1 MTFTF
6 VYTQNIIFYVIVF
19 KNTNIAHID
28 FELFRFRLFFF
39 LSTFTF
45 GFSKGISNTKS
56 ILFLEGSADGT
67 ADVYVTTK
75 WS

>member
-1 MTFTF
+1 MLTLHTLILSYFGF
-6 VYTQNIIFYVIVF
+6 V
-19 KNTNIAHID
+19 
-28 FELFRFRLFFF
+28 FFF

-45 GFSKGISNTKS
+45 GFSEGISSTKS
-56 ILFLEGSADGT
+56 ILFLERSVDGT